1 MRLLKKYPNRRLY
14 DTQTSSYVTLSQ
26 VCDLVRSGEEI
37 QIIDSDSEEDITRS
51 VLLQIILE
59 MEAKDEPLLSANVLS
74 DLIRFYGNT
83 VPDFFSSYL
92 QDSLSV
98 FSRQQQQLQKSFTS
112 NPVDAFT
119 SMAENNLAVW
129 NQLQN
134 SMLNPTAAK
143 SQEEAAKSAP
153 DKQGANKQTTGKK
166 AASKKTT
173 SKKAASKAKKPKK
186 TKKSK

>member
-26 VCDLVRSGEEI
+26 VSDLVRAGEEI

-59 MEAKDEPLLSANVLS
+59 MESKDEPLLSASVLS

-92 QDSLSV
+92 QDSMST
-98 FSRQQQQLQKSFTS
+98 FASQQQQLQKSFAA
-112 NPVDAFT
+112 NPIDAFT
-119 SMAENNLAVW
+119 TMAENNMAIW
-129 NQLQN
+129 NQLQGN
-134 SMLNPTAAK
+134 MVNPAT
-143 SQEEAAKSAP
+143 SEP
-153 DKQGANKQTTGKK
+153 TKK
-166 AASKKTT
+166 PA
-173 SKKAASKAKKPKK
+173 KPKK
-186 TKKSK
+186 SK

>member
-26 VCDLVRSGEEI
+26 VSDLVRNGEDI

-83 VPDFFSSYL
+83 MPDFFSSYL
-92 QDSLSV
+92 QDSLSM
-98 FSRQQQQLQKSFTS
+98 FAQQQEQLQKSFTA
-112 NPVDAFT
+112 NPMDAFT
-119 SMAENNLAVW
+119 KMAENNMAAW
-129 NQLQN
+129 NQMQN
-134 SMLNPTAAK
+134 SLLNPLAA
-143 SQEEAAKSAP
+143 EPE
-153 DKQGANKQTTGKK
+153 KK
-166 AASKKTT
+166 AS
-173 SKKAASKAKKPKK
+173 KPKN
-186 TKKSK
+186 TKKSKK

>member
-26 VCDLVRSGEEI
+26 VCELVRAGEEL

-59 MEAKDEPLLSANVLS
+59 MESKDEPLLSANVLS

-92 QDSLSV
+92 QDSMST
-98 FSRQQQQLQKSFTS
+98 FAKQQQQLQESFTS
-112 NPVDAFT
+112 NPIDAF
-119 SMAENNLAVW
+119 SKMAENNLAIW

-134 SMLNPTAAK
+134 NMLNPVAEKSEPAAGK
-143 SQEEAAKSAP
+143 S
-153 DKQGANKQTTGKK
+153 KK
-166 AASKKTT
+166 SKKTD
-173 SKKAASKAKKPKK
+173 
-186 TKKSK
+186 

>member
-26 VCDLVRSGEEI
+26 VYDLVRSGEEI

-59 MEAKDEPLLSANVLS
+59 MESKDEPLLSADVLS

-92 QDSLSV
+92 QDSLSM
-98 FSRQQQQLQKSFTS
+98 FASQQQQLQKSFTS
-112 NPVDAFT
+112 NPIDAFT

-134 SMLNPTAAK
+134 SLLNPVAAK
-143 SQEEAAKSAP
+143 PQEAAGKS
-153 DKQGANKQTTGKK
+153 
-166 AASKKTT
+166 
-173 SKKAASKAKKPKK
+173 AASKAKKPKK

>member
-26 VCDLVRSGEEI
+26 VSDLVRAGEDI

-59 MEAKDEPLLSANVLS
+59 MESKDEPLLSASVLS

-92 QDSLSV
+92 QDSMSM
-98 FSRQQQQLQKSFTS
+98 FASQQQQLQKSFTA
-112 NPVDAFT
+112 NPIDAFT
-119 SMAENNLAVW
+119 TMAENNLAIW
-129 NQLQN
+129 NQLQS
-134 SMLNPTAAK
+134 SMLNPA
-143 SQEEAAKSAP
+143 
-153 DKQGANKQTTGKK
+153 
-166 AASKKTT
+166 
-173 SKKAASKAKKPKK
+173 AKKPASKPASK
-186 TKKSK
+186 PANKPGKSKKSKKSK

>member
-92 QDSLSV
+92 QDSLST
-98 FSRQQQQLQKSFTS
+98 FARQQQQLQKSFTS

-119 SMAENNLAVW
+119 SMAENNMAAW

-134 SMLNPTAAK
+134 SLLNPVVAK
-143 SQEEAAKSAP
+143 PEEAASKAAATKAAESKKA
-153 DKQGANKQTTGKK
+153 ANKKTAGKK
-166 AASKKTT
+166 AAVKKT
-173 SKKAASKAKKPKK
+173 ASKAKKPKK
-186 TKKSK
+186 TKK